1 MLTSSQAEVLAR
13 DKSDVP
19 KYPEDTMP
27 HPLLDSRRSFL
38 KSAAVASAAASLAT
52 TALADDVHELK
63 PSVEPSKA
71 NGPND
76 RLQIATIGMG
86 IIGFIDTTCALK
98 VPGVE
103 LVAAADLY
111 EGRRTHAKEV
121 FGDKVETYV
130 DYREILARK
139 DVDAVLICVPDHW
152 HAKMSIDAMKAGK
165 AVYCEKPMIRSV
177 DEGPSVIAA
186 QNETKAVFQVGSQ
199 YASSVLYD
207 KVKEL
212 IASGSLGKV
221 HAIEARYNRNSDVG
235 AWQYSIPTDASPATI
250 DWDRFLGEAPK
261 RPFDP
266 IRFFRWRNYWDYGT
280 AVAGD
285 LFIHLLTGIH
295 HATGAIGP
303 TRVAAMGGQ
312 RYWNDGRDVYD
323 IIMGLLDYPETNAHG
338 SFTLSLVTDFEDGG
352 GGATSFRFVGTE
364 GVLDV
369 SFTELTLIR
378 AGIEHASADQV
389 LKGYNS
395 VTTFSKAQQKEFAE
409 KYLAEHPRSSEK
421 HRSKS
426 TEKYVVPKGYDER
439 LDHFVNFFNAVR
451 EKKPVYEDATFGY
464 RAAAPALLCNESYR
478 QKREIDW
485 DPVAMKVVS

>member
-1 MLTSSQAEVLAR
+1 MSNPGQNT
-13 DKSDVP
+13 
-19 KYPEDTMP
+19 
-27 HPLLDSRRSFL
+27 RRSFVR
-38 KSAAVASAAASLAT
+38 SVASASVASTIASSLPAQE
-52 TALADDVHELK
+52 VHQLKTKFELPK
-63 PSVEPSKA
+63 ES
-71 NGPND
+71 GPND
-76 RLQIATIGMG
+76 RIRIATIGMG
-86 IIGFIDTTCALK
+86 IIGFIDTDTALK
-98 VPGVE
+98 VPGIE

-121 FGDKVETYV
+121 FGSRVETYV

-152 HAKMSIDAMKAGK
+152 HARMSIDAMKAGK
-165 AVYCEKPMIRSV
+165 AVYCEKPMIRV
-177 DEGPSVIAA
+177 VEEGPAVIAA
-186 QNETKAVFQVGSQ
+186 QKETKAVFQVGSQ
-199 YASSVLYD
+199 YASSILYD

-212 IASGSLGKV
+212 IRHGSLGKV

-235 AWQYSIPTDASPATI
+235 AWQYSIPTDASPETI
-250 DWDRFLGEAPK
+250 DWDRFLGDSPRRA
-261 RPFDP
+261 FDP

-303 TRVAAMGGQ
+303 TRVAAMGGR
-312 RYWNDGRDVYD
+312 RYWEDGRDVYD
-323 IIMGLLDYPETNAHG
+323 IIMGLLDYPETDAHG

-364 GVLDV
+364 GVIDV
-369 SFTELTLIR
+369 SFTELALTR
-378 AGIEHASADQV
+378 KGIETASADQV
-389 LKGYNS
+389 FKGYNS
-395 VTTFSKAQQKEFAE
+395 VKTFSSAQQKAFAE

-421 HRSKS
+421 RASKHS
-426 TEKYVVPKGYDER
+426 EKYIVPKGYDER
-439 LDHFVNFFNAVR
+439 LDHFVYFFDSVR
-451 EKKPVYEDATFGY
+451 HGKPVYEDATFGF

-485 DPVAMKVVS
+485 DPVAMKVV